1 MTMTNPSLQSGTHAS
16 FWPLPKHL
24 CFRAP
29 VGGTRP
35 HLCPKKGIRSAGEGG
50 SKGSSGISDD
60 VLQRLRLAEE
70 EAVKLREELA
80 KAKAE
85 ALERVRL
92 ELLSAYICLKYT
104 RLPQI

>member
-1 MTMTNPSLQSGTHAS
+1 MGCDNDEPLIAERHTRLLLGLCQSTCASELQ
-16 FWPLPKHL
+16 
-24 CFRAP
+24 

-35 HLCPKKGIRSAGEGG
+35 HLCPKRGGIRSAGEGG

-85 ALERVRL
+85 ALERVR
-92 ELLSAYICLKYT
+92 SKKYAV
-104 RLPQI
+104 RVI